1 MTSRE
6 SSVSSDITF
15 TLMTPWTGFS
25 GSAPDLAGKVR
36 ACFERHPHHVLGTI
50 DAHGAPRLSGINVF
64 FDDGVL
70 WFGSMANAL
79 KIRDIERDPR
89 VSIHSAPL
97 SETLDGGDARVS
109 GRAVR
114 LEPSRVLAW
123 RPETP
128 TDGAFFEVEIE
139 HAHLVEVVSGELVVT
154 VWDTAHGVRIVRR
167 S

>member
-1 MTSRE
+1 MASLK
-6 SSVSSDITF
+6 SSVSFAIAFSV
-15 TLMTPWTGFS
+15 MTSWADFS
-25 GSAPDLAGKVR
+25 GHAPALAGGVR

-50 DAHGAPRLSGINVF
+50 DSLGAPRLSGINVF

-79 KIRDIERDPR
+79 KVRDIERDPR

-109 GRAVR
+109 GQAVR
-114 LEPSRVLAW
+114 LDASRVRHW
-123 RPETP
+123 RPESP
-128 TDGAFFEVEIE
+128 DGGTYFEIRMDRV
-139 HAHLVEVVSGELVVT
+139 HLVEVAEQELVVT
-154 VWDTAHGVRIVRR
+154 MWDTSRGVRIVRR